1 MTIFFLTSHFLE
13 SIEQKIMGI
22 FIGLLILQVM
32 SQTHKDIYGSGI
44 LYHMQLMHN
53 RDLVVLVEV
62 TFEMSLNLNVL
73 TAN

>member
-1 MTIFFLTSHFLE
+1 
-13 SIEQKIMGI
+13 MGI

-53 RDLVVLVEV
+53 GDLVFLVEE
-62 TFEMSLNLNVL
+62 TFGMSLNLNVL
-73 TAN
+73 IAN